1 MTMKLTLSTLAR
13 EAKQAQSNDTGHRG
27 EEFRTWLSENAGDVA
42 ALLGLSASELE
53 TVLSLDTADCDRP
66 LRFQD
71 ANIGRSFGL
80 AVVRIREILKR
91 ADEEALTLVRS
102 NLAADVAASYDR
114 TTDEVDAVALREL
127 VRGTFEADRV
137 AFDLGMGDEYAASA
151 GRLREILTLRDD
163 ARVYLRRDRVEIEWG
178 ARGRM
183 RLAAKLPS
191 RGSRRS
197 SSGPIATVAVAR

>member
-71 ANIGRSFGL
+71 ANLGRSFGL
-80 AVVRIREILKR
+80 AVVRIRDLLR
-91 ADEEALTLVRS
+91 AADEEALTLVRA

-114 TTDEVDAVALREL
+114 KTDEVDAIALRDL
-127 VRGTFEADRV
+127 VRGAFDADRV
-137 AFDLGMGDEYAASA
+137 AFELDGETFAASA
-151 GRLREILTLRDD
+151 GRLREILSLRDD
-163 ARVYLRRDRVEIEWG
+163 ARVYLRRDRVEVQWG
-178 ARGRM
+178 QRGVM
-183 RLAAKLPS
+183 RLAA
-191 RGSRRS
+191 RGTA
-197 SSGPIATVAVAR
+197 SGPKRSAGPLATIVVQR

>member
-1 MTMKLTLSTLAR
+1 MTMKLTLTLSTLAR

-71 ANIGRSFGL
+71 ANLGRSFGL
-80 AVVRIREILKR
+80 AVVRIRDLLR
-91 ADEEALTLVRS
+91 AADEEALTLVRA

-114 TTDEVDAVALREL
+114 KTDEVDAIALRDL
-127 VRGTFEADRV
+127 VRGAFDADRV
-137 AFDLGMGDEYAASA
+137 AFELDGETFAASA
-151 GRLREILTLRDD
+151 GRLREILSLRDD
-163 ARVYLRRDRVEIEWG
+163 ARVYLRRDRVEVQWG
-178 ARGRM
+178 QRGVM
-183 RLAAKLPS
+183 RLAA
-191 RGSRRS
+191 RGTA
-197 SSGPIATVAVAR
+197 SGPKRSAGPLATIVVQR